1 MEKPWR
7 LSKLIFFPG
16 RDKNLTKPRRALL
29 RESERR
35 KRWRR
40 TKDRDGGGSGIG
52 TRVYSG
58 VRKEAQRGVVAEG
71 IDIGVPGG
79 VAQGGPRGWPRH
91 KYAEN

>member
-7 LSKLIFFPG
+7 LSKLIFFAG

-35 KRWRR
+35 KRWNEA
-40 TKDRDGGGSGIG
+40 KDREEEG
-52 TRVYSG
+52 RVYSG
-58 VRKEAQRGVVAEG
+58 TRKETEREIRKRG

-79 VAQGGPRGWPRH
+79 NGGAKGGG
-91 KYAEN
+91 